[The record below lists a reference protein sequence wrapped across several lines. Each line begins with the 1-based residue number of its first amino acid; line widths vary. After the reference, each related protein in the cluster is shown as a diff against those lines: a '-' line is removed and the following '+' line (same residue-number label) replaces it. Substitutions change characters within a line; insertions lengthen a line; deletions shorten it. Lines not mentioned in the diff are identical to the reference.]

1 MYVVE
6 CVCGE
11 RFQGYVASHNT
22 QGRRLV
28 QEVNQEGG
36 MGALR
41 FSTIGDVLSWI
52 EGHEKDGFWLS
63 TELRPVDLDYS
74 PPDESVRPPIASGG

>member
-6 CVCGE
+6 CICGE

-28 QEVNQEGG
+28 QHVNQEDG

-41 FSTIGDVLSWI
+41 FSTSGDVLSWI
-52 EGHEKDGFWLS
+52 EDHQGKDFWENS
-63 TELRPVDLDYS
+63 ELRPFDLDYS
-74 PPDESVRPPIASGG
+74 PPDDPVRPPVAEGG